1 MKNVP
6 PEVRP
11 QFASDNCSGI
21 CPEALDSMIRA
32 NQGYSESYGE
42 DIWTRNASD
51 AIREFFQC
59 DCDVFFVFN
68 GTAAN
73 SLALSSICRPYH
85 SIICHEMA
93 HIETDECGSPEFF
106 SNGAKL
112 LTVPGANGKIDFG
125 AVEARIVKRKDIH
138 YPRPHVLSITQSTE
152 AGTVYS
158 PEELQSINKLARKY
172 GLFIHMDGARFAN
185 AVASLKVHPSEISWK
200 SGVDVLCLGGTKNGL
215 AYSEAVVFFNRSLA
229 TDFEYHCK
237 QAGQL
242 ASKMRFMTAP
252 WVDLI
257 ESRTWLKNA
266 ENANHYARLL
276 SERLSGFKEIRVM
289 YPPEAN
295 AVFVSMESNLEK
307 ELRDRGWIFHNFF
320 AAGCNRF
327 MCSWSTRE
335 EDIEML
341 CEDIRQIT
349 KS

>member
-1 MKNVP
+1 MP
-6 PEVRP
+6 PEARP

-32 NQGYSESYGE
+32 NHGYSESYGE
-42 DIWTRNASD
+42 DIWTRKASD

-152 AGTVYS
+152 VGTVYTPKS
-158 PEELQSINKLARKY
+158 P
-172 GLFIHMDGARFAN
+172 
-185 AVASLKVHPSEISWK
+185 
-200 SGVDVLCLGGTKNGL
+200 VD
-215 AYSEAVVFFNRSLA
+215 
-229 TDFEYHCK
+229 
-237 QAGQL
+237 
-242 ASKMRFMTAP
+242 
-252 WVDLI
+252 
-257 ESRTWLKNA
+257 
-266 ENANHYARLL
+266 
-276 SERLSGFKEIRVM
+276 
-289 YPPEAN
+289 
-295 AVFVSMESNLEK
+295 
-307 ELRDRGWIFHNFF
+307 
-320 AAGCNRF
+320 
-327 MCSWSTRE
+327 
-335 EDIEML
+335 
-341 CEDIRQIT
+341 
-349 KS
+349 